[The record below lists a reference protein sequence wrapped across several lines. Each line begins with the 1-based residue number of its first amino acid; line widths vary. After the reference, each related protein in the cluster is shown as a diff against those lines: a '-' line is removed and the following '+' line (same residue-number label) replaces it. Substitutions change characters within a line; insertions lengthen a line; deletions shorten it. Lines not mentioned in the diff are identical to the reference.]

1 MATSPAAPGEHRLRL
16 LRRGDRDPAVEE
28 LRHVLF
34 GDSAA
39 QDSANRE
46 VFDDALDR
54 SVRAFQQERG
64 LTVDGIVGPETWR
77 AIASARWRLGD
88 RLLHHRPTVPFH
100 GDDVLELQ
108 QRLLSLGFDTGRC
121 DGWFGPRT
129 ESAVRD
135 FQRNVG
141 LGVDGTCGPL
151 TLRQLTALRNTP
163 GRGGRAHELR
173 EAEALRRGT
182 TSLAGTVIVID
193 PGHGGVNPETGEV
206 DHGWN
211 IDGVCEAEVVADVAS
226 RFEGRLG
233 AAGATSFLTR
243 GARHLER
250 PLTDADRAEFANS
263 TDADLL
269 ISLHCDG
276 HESDKPHG
284 VATYYYGT
292 GRDGGSVV
300 GESLAGHLQ
309 RSLASRTDLRD
320 CRSHARTLEI
330 LRATRMPAVRVE
342 LGYLTHPRD
351 RSRLADP
358 QFRDLLAEALLV
370 GLQDMITSA

>member
-1 MATSPAAPGEHRLRL
+1 M
-16 LRRGDRDPAVEE
+16 
-28 LRHVLF
+28 
-34 GDSAA
+34 
-39 QDSANRE
+39 
-46 VFDDALDR
+46 
-54 SVRAFQQERG
+54 
-64 LTVDGIVGPETWR
+64 
-77 AIASARWRLGD
+77 
-88 RLLHHRPTVPFH
+88 
-100 GDDVLELQ
+100 ELQ
-108 QRLLSLGFDTGRC
+108 QRLVSLGFDTGRC

-129 ESAVRD
+129 EHAVRD

-151 TLRQLTALRNTP
+151 TLRQLTALKNAP
-163 GRGGRAHELR
+163 GRGGRAHERR
-173 EAEALRRGT
+173 EAEALLRGT
-182 TSLAGTVIVID
+182 SSLAGKVVVID
-193 PGHGGVNPETGEV
+193 PGHGGIDPTTGQT

-211 IDGVCEAEVVADVAS
+211 IDGVSESEVVADVAS

-243 GARHLER
+243 GVHSIDH

-284 VATYYYGT
+284 VATYYYGS

-300 GESLAGHLQ
+300 GELLAGHLQ

-342 LGYLTHPRD
+342 LGYITHPRD

-358 QFRDLLAEALLV
+358 QFRDRIAEALLV
-370 GLQDMITSA
+370 GLQEMITTT